1 MKGLPKGFGGS
12 LLVSAFI
19 ILLLL
24 PQPAPANPGSANNID
39 LTCTYPGRI
48 VEAGET
54 VIFDQI

>member
-1 MKGLPKGFGGS
+1 MKISRGNLSEF
-12 LLVSAFI
+12 LFLSAFLVFLI
-19 ILLLL
+19 I
-24 PQPAPANPGSANNID
+24 PQSALADTISTNNID